1 MLAHLCHHWTGED
14 TGLSANVCPHD
25 VGGEH
30 LPVSLGWGERPSG
43 WSPCCLL
50 RGEGPS
56 GWSPCCLLR
65 GEGPSGWWSPCCL
78 VGGEGPSGWASP
90 CCLLR
95 APRVFRPR
103 EHAGTMLP
111 WGSATGRRTAPP
123 GSDPGHCEGTDA
135 AAFGSRVT
143 SSYLFGCAGL

>member
-1 MLAHLCHHWTGED
+1 MLAHLCHHWTGKD

-30 LPVSLGWGERPSG
+30 LPVSLGWGEGPSGRWPPCCLVGGERPSG
-43 WSPCCLL
+43 WWSPCCLL
-50 RGEGPS
+50 RGE
-56 GWSPCCLLR
+56 R
-65 GEGPSGWWSPCCL
+65 
-78 VGGEGPSGWASP
+78 PSGWASP

-95 APRVFRPR
+95 

-111 WGSATGRRTAPP
+111 WASATGKRTAPP

-135 AAFGSRVT
+135 AAFGFRVT
-143 SSYLFGCAGL
+143 SSYFFIWLCWALVSTWDPWSSLRHEACES